1 MKTDKPNIIYLQDED
16 VNDNYEGVTWCFHKI
31 DDNDSKYIKA
41 NYLKD
46 MIDEMIEKAKIDT
59 EDFLWEEDIS
69 DEFTEKILTV
79 VRGAYDQS
87 LTELRS
93 KL

>member
-41 NYLKD
+41 DYLKD
-46 MIDEMIEKAKIDT
+46 MIDEM
-59 EDFLWEEDIS
+59 EEESGYYVDS
-69 DEFTEKILTV
+69 NYK
-79 VRGAYDQS
+79 RGYKTA

-93 KL
+93 RL

>member
-41 NYLKD
+41 DYLKD
-46 MIDEMIEKAKIDT
+46 MIDEI
-59 EDFLWEEDIS
+59 IS
-69 DEFTEKILTV
+69 ALER
-79 VRGAYDQS
+79 RGLKGDQVGIA